1 MLIEFQVGNFLSFK
15 ETVTF
20 SMVASDINSKDEE
33 LDKNDEELD
42 KNNVFSVNEELRLL
56 KTTAIYGANAS
67 GKSNLAKAFNF
78 MRNFVIHSS
87 KEMQI
92 TDSIEV
98 EPFRLSTETENKP
111 SFFQVIFYLNK
122 RIYKYGFKVSKDK
135 VIEEW
140 LFFQTKAQQEYQ
152 LFQRNNNTFRINK
165 KSFKEGLKLE
175 EKTKYNSLFISVS
188 AQFNG
193 KISAEII
200 KWFANCQVISGS
212 GRNDDFYKIVTLKL
226 FELPSIKED
235 SIKLIKDLDLSIQDI
250 RITKEKLALENLPS
264 SLPDELKKIILGS
277 PSREF
282 SSIQT
287 SHEKYNENGEVI
299 GFEQFDLEEN
309 ESEGTKKL
317 FYFSALLLHALR
329 FSQILIIDELDA
341 RLHPIITHK
350 IIELFN
356 SKKYNPKSAQLIFM
370 THDTNL
376 LNPNLFGSRLLRRDQ
391 IWFTEKNQQGA
402 TDLYS
407 LAEYNDIKEND
418 PFEIDYIRGKYGAI
432 PFIGNFKHLLF
443 N

>member
-15 ETVTF
+15 DTVTF
-20 SMVASDINSKDEE
+20 SMVASDIQSQNAE
-33 LDKNDEELD
+33 LDE
-42 KNNVFSVNEELRLL
+42 NNVFSVNEELKLL

-67 GKSNLAKAFNF
+67 GKSNLAKAFGF
-78 MRNFVIHSS
+78 MKDFVINSS
-87 KEMQI
+87 KEMQF
-92 TDSIEV
+92 TDDIAV
-98 EPFRLSTETENKP
+98 EPFRLSTETEDKP
-111 SFFQVIFYLNK
+111 SFFQAIFYINK
-122 RIYKYGFKVSKDK
+122 KNYKYGFKVSQNK
-135 VIEEW
+135 VVQEW
-140 LFFQTKAQQEYQ
+140 LFFQANIKEYQ
-152 LFQRNNNTFRINK
+152 LFQRNGNKFKINK
-165 KSFKEGLKLE
+165 KSFQEGLKLAD
-175 EKTKYNSLFISVS
+175 KTKHNSLFLSVV

-212 GRNDDFYKIVTLKL
+212 GIHDNFYKTVTLKL
-226 FELPSIKED
+226 LESPLIKKD

-250 RITKEKLALENLPS
+250 NITKEKLSLENLPLS
-264 SLPDELKKIILGS
+264 IPDESKSIILRSSSG
-277 PSREF
+277 EL

-287 SHEKYNENGEVI
+287 SHEKYNENGEII
-299 GFEQFDLEEN
+299 GFEKFDLEEN

-341 RLHPIITHK
+341 KLHPIITHK

-356 SKKYNPKSAQLIFM
+356 SKKYNSKSAQLIFM

-376 LNPNLFGSRLLRRDQ
+376 LNPNLFGGRLLRRDQ

-407 LAEYNDIKEND
+407 LAEYDDIAEDD
-418 PFEIDYIRGKYGAI
+418 PLEADYIRGRYGAI
-432 PFIGNFKHLLF
+432 PFIGNFKNLLS
-443 N
+443 ND